1 MTKVIVFDMCKNNL
15 ISIQTT
21 CIGELTTRQELTPLP
36 QISWI
41 LIPRNTKRPTLIP
54 SSLLTRYDRLL
65 RSGGGIPSLMDCLS
79 EGEKERER
87 DRYEVG
93 VSCLQVRPT
102 TDCGGLPLLRHSRFW
117 LFFTVH

>member
-1 MTKVIVFDMCKNNL
+1 MNKVIVFDKCKNNL

-79 EGEKERER
+79 EGEKEREIVTR
-87 DRYEVG
+87 WELVACRFVP
-93 VSCLQVRPT
+93 LQIVVVCHFCAIH
-102 TDCGGLPLLRHSRFW
+102 DFGFSLQYIG
-117 LFFTVH
+117 